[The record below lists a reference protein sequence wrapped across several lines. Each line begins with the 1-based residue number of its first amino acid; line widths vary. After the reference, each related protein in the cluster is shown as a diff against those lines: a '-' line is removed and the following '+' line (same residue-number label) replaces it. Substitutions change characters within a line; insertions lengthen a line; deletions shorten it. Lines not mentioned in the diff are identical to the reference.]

1 MTVTVEE
8 VGKYL
13 GKTIED
19 SMGRPLGKL
28 VGLTADIK
36 DEVNAIQVAHSDGEV
51 ATHPI
56 GYIRVINDRLVLL
69 QNWRVE
75 AEDLRR
81 ERDIVTRRKQALDL
95 LLKDGDITQTEY
107 EQQRSDYEILEKQIG
122 ERCETLVDTLKQ
134 VESKLDQQISD
145 LQGALTNNKM
155 LYSSDEINQET
166 YHAVTESIRSGL
178 EIARKERKDIDNM
191 CEYLNSDQPAENR
204 KIIAVPEEPP
214 QPAPSAHDATRTPT
228 SDVVVIKINEVS
240 QP

>member
-36 DEVNAIQVAHSDGEV
+36 DEVNAIQVARSDGEV

-56 GYIRVINDRLVLL
+56 GFVRVLSDRLVLL
-69 QNWRVE
+69 QDWRVE
-75 AEDLRR
+75 AEDLQR
-81 ERDIVTRRKQALDL
+81 ERDIISRRRQALNL
-95 LLKDGDITQTEY
+95 LLKDGDITQNEY
-107 EQQRSDYEILEKQIG
+107 DHLRSNYEDLEKQIK
-122 ERCETLVDTLKQ
+122 EKSETLIDTLKQ
-134 VESKLDQQISD
+134 VEFKLDQQISD

-155 LYSSDEINQET
+155 LYSSSEIDEET

-191 CEYLNSDQPAENR
+191 CDHLNRDQLAENS
-204 KIIAVPEEPP
+204 VPEEPTQLASTV
-214 QPAPSAHDATRTPT
+214 QPTKGPL
-228 SDVVVIKINEVS
+228 SDVVVIKINELT